1 MKTQARTENGKV
13 SKSQAMKGTKH
24 QVKESGLNPVGNRK
38 PKNSSRRERRSAL
51 SSRRLTLR
59 RMRRMHSAVIGAG
72 TLIMSRRQVRNSR
85 GA

>member
-38 PKNSSRRERRSAL
+38 PKNSSRRER
-51 SSRRLTLR
+51 
-59 RMRRMHSAVIGAG
+59 
-72 TLIMSRRQVRNSR
+72 
-85 GA
+85 

>member
-38 PKNSSRRERRSAL
+38 PKNSSRREIRSAL
-51 SSRRLTLR
+51 SCRRLTLR
-59 RMRRMHSAVIGAG
+59 RMRRMH
-72 TLIMSRRQVRNSR
+72 
-85 GA
+85 